1 MPTKIVLS
9 GVNTSPTPTLRVTG
23 SFILPAPDSLFEVPV
38 GGGASIAGALL
49 DATNAT
55 MVLGANTLLMDSPLT
70 SLTVNPLFAFNTT
83 TATIGGSLVRV
94 GPQGSF
100 SAAGPL
106 TGVTMPPWP

>member
-1 MPTKIVLS
+1 VEAPV
-9 GVNTSPTPTLRVTG
+9 SP
-23 SFILPAPDSLFEVPV
+23 
-38 GGGASIAGALL
+38 GALL

-55 MVLGANTLLMDSPLT
+55 MVLGANTLLVDSPLT

-83 TATIGGSLVRV
+83 TSTIGGSLVRV

-106 TGVTMPPWP
+106 TGVTNATLATSSGPLVLVDEGGSLDVAIAEASPLIG